1 MARQSVEIVARQSQE
16 FATSTTAF
24 VPPGTP
30 VREALAEAARSPTP
44 DPDAPIPERREPEV
58 PPPDAPIETHFLRAK
73 GGNQPDVMNS
83 IAGLPLGADATD
95 ADDTSAGLGNVAP
108 ATGRGSST
116 MATFPD
122 ADASARDRAF
132 EEALERVRQ
141 SRRDIADKAAK
152 GFSDMKAYYE
162 AELREAKR
170 SGASGSGVGDG
181 AASASASRASLGE
194 PSASS
199 VPVSALAASV
209 AYAAERAEA
218 ADPARRAAFAWD
230 LDEQM
235 LRASL
240 SEQRAKDEEAA
251 RARSEGATESIWPAA
266 WKGSYSPP
274 KEGPA
279 SEAPYPLSAAWEKP
293 PDDRAPEDPPD
304 VRYPREAAEAA
315 YERAL
320 AVAAPRDEDE
330 SKKPDEPSKAPSDAK
345 EKAPPESE
353 SPSGP
358 PGPPSPPIRKGVVAE
373 PLGAAV
379 KAKKFESAAA
389 ESARAA
395 ELAERRA
402 SDAERRAEALAAELK
417 EARGK
422 LQARDAEA
430 RELGKATAGLKQ
442 GVDEAKVELGECQ
455 RKLASA
461 NAGAAKSAAASKA
474 ALEKAAALERSN
486 AELKASLETSKRDAI
501 ALKSKLERAEDDA
514 ARLRDRLEAARANA
528 ASEAKRAEGGRDAA
542 ATRRK
547 GSAPRGGPDARQGR
561 GEGGGGAAGAKEEL
575 AEAKLRCAYLEKM
588 ASTPRRA
595 GLVEPGPAPAARP
608 SRRGRVRGVPKRARD
623 APAPP
628 TPTETSRARS
638 RRPDRPRRPRAE
650 AVQPRV
656 RRRPGLPQAR
666 PDSGRDAPARRPFS
680 AAYRNGERPVR
691 RRRAAARFPPRA
703 SPPDDTARGD
713 RAETPWAEEDVF
725 GDDAEAAKARD
736 HLITRVGPRAD
747 HLGAGMLPV
756 AGSERREAFAAEYGA
771 EHEGADAESH
781 FGPGMRTYAATDE
794 AHAEAEKA
802 RKARIEAARA
812 RRDAE
817 AEAEAARIEA
827 EKARAAAEKAE
838 KASFI
843 PPSEPAVRAAGA
855 ATPRDAENDG
865 SVAARNAARGLG
877 GRRRPATATATSEY
891 SAAEAGRRG
900 RAGSGWFGSH
910 LEGGPPPPPPPDLRD
925 AKAAPPPWLAPESG
939 GKPIAVGRPAGD
951 DAPFATAD
959 SFASWSSHVASA
971 EARLMALSQERD
983 ALEGEL
989 ARMPDGAGKTI
1000 EQRRKKA
1007 DAERRLEE
1015 VLRQQSVARHQLK
1028 SANRAHLVGVGTRR

>member
-1 MARQSVEIVARQSQE
+1 M
-16 FATSTTAF
+16 
-24 VPPGTP
+24 
-30 VREALAEAARSPTP
+30 
-44 DPDAPIPERREPEV
+44 
-58 PPPDAPIETHFLRAK
+58 
-73 GGNQPDVMNS
+73 
-83 IAGLPLGADATD
+83 
-95 ADDTSAGLGNVAP
+95 
-108 ATGRGSST
+108 
-116 MATFPD
+116 
-122 ADASARDRAF
+122 
-132 EEALERVRQ
+132 
-141 SRRDIADKAAK
+141 
-152 GFSDMKAYYE
+152 
-162 AELREAKR
+162 
-170 SGASGSGVGDG
+170 
-181 AASASASRASLGE
+181 
-194 PSASS
+194 
-199 VPVSALAASV
+199 

-373 PLGAAV
+373 PLGAAA

-514 ARLRDRLEAARANA
+514 ARLRDRLEAARATD
-528 ASEAKRAEGGRDAA
+528 GV
-542 ATRRK
+542 
-547 GSAPRGGPDARQGR
+547 R
-561 GEGGGGAAGAKEEL
+561 GEMRARRSRRTVVYSEPSPRLSRGSSLSRVAGGGASPAV
-575 AEAKLRCAYLEKM
+575 
-588 ASTPRRA
+588 ST
-595 GLVEPGPAPAARP
+595 
-608 SRRGRVRGVPKRARD
+608 SSI
-623 APAPP
+623 
-628 TPTETSRARS
+628 SRARGC
-638 RRPDRPRRPRAE
+638 E
-650 AVQPRV
+650 AR
-656 RRRPGLPQAR
+656 
-666 PDSGRDAPARRPFS
+666 
-680 AAYRNGERPVR
+680 
-691 RRRAAARFPPRA
+691 
-703 SPPDDTARGD
+703 
-713 RAETPWAEEDVF
+713 
-725 GDDAEAAKARD
+725 
-736 HLITRVGPRAD
+736 
-747 HLGAGMLPV
+747 
-756 AGSERREAFAAEYGA
+756 
-771 EHEGADAESH
+771 
-781 FGPGMRTYAATDE
+781 
-794 AHAEAEKA
+794 
-802 RKARIEAARA
+802 
-812 RRDAE
+812 
-817 AEAEAARIEA
+817 
-827 EKARAAAEKAE
+827 
-838 KASFI
+838 
-843 PPSEPAVRAAGA
+843 
-855 ATPRDAENDG
+855 
-865 SVAARNAARGLG
+865 
-877 GRRRPATATATSEY
+877 
-891 SAAEAGRRG
+891 GRRG
-900 RAGSGWFGSH
+900 RGFQIFRG
-910 LEGGPPPPPPPDLRD
+910 
-925 AKAAPPPWLAPESG
+925 
-939 GKPIAVGRPAGD
+939 
-951 DAPFATAD
+951 AD
-959 SFASWSSHVASA
+959 
-971 EARLMALSQERD
+971 Q
-983 ALEGEL
+983 
-989 ARMPDGAGKTI
+989 
-1000 EQRRKKA
+1000 
-1007 DAERRLEE
+1007 
-1015 VLRQQSVARHQLK
+1015 
-1028 SANRAHLVGVGTRR
+1028 SANQNKA